1 MWHEGRFDSCAAI
14 QKIPVKATFE
24 VSDVTIP
31 SEVKGDIGLVIKGY
45 INIPVEGIYT
55 FYLLSDDGSI
65 LKIDDEIVVDNDGPH
80 APAEISGQKA
90 LAKGL
95 HPIEV
100 QYFDYNGGLLQLN
113 VYDPSGKKM
122 DVNTGIYAY

>member
-1 MWHEGRFDSCAAI
+1 
-14 QKIPVKATFE
+14 V
-24 VSDVTIP
+24 
-31 SEVKGDIGLVIKGY
+31 
-45 INIPVEGIYT
+45 N
-55 FYLLSDDGSI
+55 
-65 LKIDDEIVVDNDGPH
+65 NDGPH
-80 APAEISGQKA
+80 APAEISGQRA